1 MLLFKSAIKRKFDFL
16 ILSFFDKSSPR
27 IGTIQDFLL
36 YSNIKAG
43 WYMIQLIYYNKNV
56 KIYFRFIIGFI

>member
-1 MLLFKSAIKRKFDFL
+1 MLMFKSAIKRKFDFL

-27 IGTIQDFLL
+27 TGSIEDFIL

-43 WYMIQLIYYNKNV
+43 
-56 KIYFRFIIGFI
+56 

>member
-43 WYMIQLIYYNKNV
+43 WY
-56 KIYFRFIIGFI
+56 IIH